1 MKPERLAL
9 SLTIALLLGLGVA
22 PLLAM
27 ITASVTVDGG
37 FSLAHYQTLFTA
49 ERTWRLLGR
58 SLLLASLTTLG
69 AALLGV
75 PLGMPGDIRSCD
87 PY

>member
-1 MKPERLAL
+1 MKAEHLIL

-37 FSLAHYQTLFTA
+37 FSLAHYPRRFSPLSVPGGSSG
-49 ERTWRLLGR
+49 E
-58 SLLLASLTTLG
+58 ASSS
-69 AALLGV
+69 
-75 PLGMPGDIRSCD
+75 RH
-87 PY
+87 